1 MRLYF
6 DAKIKQKSKSAKIKS
21 KILLYFQ
28 RCKFICFM
36 QVSDSKTVKGR
47 ILLFVKS
54 QGIKKS
60 EFERKCMLSNGYLN
74 SVNNIGSK
82 KIEQM
87 LVAYPE
93 LNREWLLFGSGD
105 MLNEKPNKEPQNTA
119 NIVGDVSGTFTQ
131 TINAPKGRTMLDT
144 LGYENPMETI
154 KQALNE
160 IAEMRKALVETVRQN
175 QEITE
180 RLLSYIE
187 KIPKDKN

>member
-1 MRLYF
+1 
-6 DAKIKQKSKSAKIKS
+6 
-21 KILLYFQ
+21 
-28 RCKFICFM
+28 M
-36 QVSDSKTVKGR
+36 QVLDSKTVKGR

-93 LNREWLLFGSGD
+93 LNREWLLFGSGE
-105 MLNEKPNKEPQNTA
+105 MLNEKPNNEPQNTA
-119 NIVGDVSGTFTQ
+119 NIIGDVSGTFTQ
-131 TINAPKGRTMLDT
+131 TINAPKGRTMLET